1 MLEGYS
7 VQMPTAIWSSARGV
21 WETTQAS
28 LLCEH
33 LELFSEVW
41 PTSGMMRGGKVFAP
55 LMQERHTT
63 DTESSSLRGRAIP
76 TPTVM
81 DSTLEGGYSR
91 TVTKSQPYRGLGL
104 VTWADRA
111 AENNLDLLRTPVADE
126 TGGGA
131 VSPAM
136 AKAKGQTLRLTGQ
149 IIDLVEPGRLPTP
162 TTRDHKDGT
171 IAPAKH
177 RPDDKDTLTRA
188 MAHKGDTEWGQY
200 EAAVRRWEQVLGRE
214 VPKPTEPTGRD
225 GQQQLSARF
234 TEWMMG
240 LDDGWITSPE
250 IGLTRNEALKA
261 CGNGVVPQQA
271 VLALGILLDGV
282 DW

>member
-1 MLEGYS
+1 MHS
-7 VQMPTAIWSSARGV
+7 V
-21 WETTQAS
+21 S
-28 LLCEH
+28 LAQFVH
-33 LELFSEVW
+33 
-41 PTSGMMRGGKVFAP
+41 R
-55 LMQERHTT
+55 
-63 DTESSSLRGRAIP
+63 D
-76 TPTVM
+76 
-81 DSTLEGGYSR
+81 
-91 TVTKSQPYRGLGL
+91 
-104 VTWADRA
+104 
-111 AENNLDLLRTPVADE
+111 DLLRTPVADE

-177 RPDDKDTLTRA
+177 CPEDKDTSTRA
-188 MAHKGDTEWGQY
+188 MAHKGTEWGQY

-271 VLALGILLDGV
+271 VLALNILLDGV